1 MRRIALALAIAAV
14 AVAAPR
20 LVLIFLEAD
29 SLQVEIGLRKVLL
42 GASGAALA
50 LVLTGGGAYLVHAI
64 VRIRRFQGLLLAIW
78 VGILTCIAIL
88 VTPRLV
94 AGLRLATSPL
104 ADVLSTDALRWGWSI
119 VAVLAGEL
127 VATGCMLAY
136 AAQHQQQQ
144 EHHQLLAELERLG
157 RERNRLQQ
165 RLRQLEQR
173 QLAPATSEPAAADPQ
188 PAAAAATSPLAAAA
202 GEQLA
207 AAASSQP
214 AAAEEQ
220 PAAAAT
226 SRPAAAAAE
235 QLAAAAASSG
245 SASKPGGNGTP
256 PDEPP
261 IPCRYGCGYVARN
274 FQAERGHL
282 AACPKHPKYLR
293 RSPSESSQSPS
304 ESSTES
310 QDDGSGA

>member
-29 SLQVEIGLRKVLL
+29 SLQVEIGLRKALL

-64 VRIRRFQGLLLAIW
+64 VSVRRFQGLLSGIW
-78 VGILTCIAIL
+78 VGILTCIAVL

-104 ADVLSTDALRWGWSI
+104 ADVLATDALRWGWSF

-136 AAQHQQQQ
+136 AAQHHEQH
-144 EHHQLLAELERLG
+144 ENERLLEELERLG
-157 RERNRLQQ
+157 RQRNQLQQ

-173 QLAPATSEPAAADPQ
+173 PLAPATSEPAAAELQAPAAEPL
-188 PAAAAATSPLAAAA
+188 PAAAASNQPAAGEPLAAAV
-202 GEQLA
+202 G
-207 AAASSQP
+207 SSPSTRQP
-214 AAAEEQ
+214 GS
-220 PAAAAT
+220 T
-226 SRPAAAAAE
+226 GSRP
-235 QLAAAAASSG
+235 
-245 SASKPGGNGTP
+245 
-256 PDEPP
+256 DEHPV
-261 IPCRYGCGYVARN
+261 PCRYGCGYVGHSA
-274 FQAERGHL
+274 QAERGHL
-282 AACPKHPKYLR
+282 NVCPKHPKRLR
-293 RSPSESSQSPS
+293 DQPSKASQAPS
-304 ESSTES
+304 TSATES
-310 QDDGSGA
+310 QDDTSGA

>member
-29 SLQVEIGLRKVLL
+29 SLQVEIGLRKALL

-64 VRIRRFQGLLLAIW
+64 VSVRRFQRLLVGIW
-78 VGILTCIAIL
+78 IGILTCIAVL

-104 ADVLSTDALRWGWSI
+104 AEVLATDVLRWSWSF

-136 AAQHQQQQ
+136 AAQHQHQQ
-144 EHHQLLAELERLG
+144 EHQQLQAELEQLG
-157 RERNRLQQ
+157 RQRNRLQQ
-165 RLRQLEQR
+165 RLHQMEQR
-173 QLAPATSEPAAADPQ
+173 PLAPAGSEPAAAEPQ
-188 PAAAAATSPLAAAA
+188 LAAATATSPLAAAA
-202 GEQLA
+202 GEQ
-207 AAASSQP
+207 
-214 AAAEEQ
+214 

-226 SRPAAAAAE
+226 SGSRAA
-235 QLAAAAASSG
+235 
-245 SASKPGGNGTP
+245 KPGSNGTG
-256 PDEPP
+256 PDETP
-261 IPCRYGCGYVARN
+261 IPCRYGCGYLARN
-274 FQAERGHL
+274 SHAERGHL
-282 AACPKHPKYLR
+282 ASCPKHPTSR
-293 RSPSESSQSPS
+293 ARTSENLAQGNSDASS
-304 ESSTES
+304 
-310 QDDGSGA
+310 

>member
-29 SLQVEIGLRKVLL
+29 SLTVETGLRKALL

-64 VRIRRFQGLLLAIW
+64 VRIRRFQGLLVGIW

-104 ADVLSTDALRWGWSI
+104 ADVLATEALRWGWSF

-144 EHHQLLAELERLG
+144 EHQQLLAELERLG
-157 RERNRLQQ
+157 RQRNQLQQ
-165 RLRQLEQR
+165 RLRRLEQR
-173 QLAPATSEPAAADPQ
+173 PLARPASEPAAAEPQ
-188 PAAAAATSPLAAAA
+188 APAAEPLPAAAASNQPAAREPLAAAP
-202 GEQLA
+202 G
-207 AAASSQP
+207 SSPSTRQP
-214 AAAEEQ
+214 
-220 PAAAAT
+220 
-226 SRPAAAAAE
+226 
-235 QLAAAAASSG
+235 G
-245 SASKPGGNGTP
+245 SNGTR
-256 PDEPP
+256 PDEAP
-261 IPCRYGCGYVARN
+261 IPCRYGCGYLARN
-274 FQAERGHL
+274 SQAERGHL
-282 AACPKHPKYLR
+282 ASCSKHPKYAQK
-293 RSPSESSQSPS
+293 PSDAQ
-304 ESSTES
+304 TI
-310 QDDGSGA
+310 

>member
-20 LVLIFLEAD
+20 LALIFLEAD
-29 SLQVEIGLRKVLL
+29 SLTVETGLRKALL

-64 VRIRRFQGLLLAIW
+64 VRIRSFQGLLVGIW
-78 VGILTCIAIL
+78 VGILTCIAVL

-104 ADVLSTDALRWGWSI
+104 ADVLATDALRWGWSF
-119 VAVLAGEL
+119 VAVLAAEL

-157 RERNRLQQ
+157 RQRNQLQQ
-165 RLRQLEQR
+165 RLRQLEQ
-173 QLAPATSEPAAADPQ
+173 QPLAPTSSEPAAAQPQ
-188 PAAAAATSPLAAAA
+188 LAAAA
-202 GEQLA
+202 G
-207 AAASSQP
+207 
-214 AAAEEQ
+214 
-220 PAAAAT
+220 
-226 SRPAAAAAE
+226 
-235 QLAAAAASSG
+235 SSG
-245 SASKPGGNGTP
+245 SAAKPGGNGTR

-274 FQAERGHL
+274 SHAERGHL
-282 AACPKHPKYLR
+282 AACPKHPKRLHPGAPER
-293 RSPSESSQSPS
+293 QPTAEQSHH
-304 ESSTES
+304 
-310 QDDGSGA
+310 A